1 MLNVALKE
9 WSATIDALASGDQ
22 IFLLRKGGIREPN
35 RRFELPHQRFLLYP
49 TRFHEA
55 AKMLKP
61 EYQHL
66 VETEKAVGADY
77 VTFTAWAEVAD
88 VVSIEDAARL
98 DALSNLHIW
107 TDEFVTK
114 RVAWKPRHPADL
126 IILKTYRLV
135 NPVNVEIQPY
145 HKGCKS
151 WVDINPPIDMEN
163 STYALPEET
172 WDDRVRDIRLSISNA
187 HAQSVTSA

>member
-49 TRFHEA
+49 THFHEA
-55 AKMLKP
+55 ARMLKP
-61 EYQHL
+61 DYQHL
-66 VETEKAVGADY
+66 VETEKAVGDDY

-88 VVSIEDAARL
+88 VVSIEDAASL
-98 DALSNLHIW
+98 AALSKLHIW

-126 IILKTYRLV
+126 IVLKTHRLA
-135 NPVNVEIQPY
+135 NPVRVEIQPHY
-145 HKGCKS
+145 KGCKS
-151 WVDINPPIDMEN
+151 WVDIDPPIDVG
-163 STYALPEET
+163 SSIPVLPPLV
-172 WDDRVRDIRLSISNA
+172 WQKHAIKISRC
-187 HAQSVTSA
+187 S